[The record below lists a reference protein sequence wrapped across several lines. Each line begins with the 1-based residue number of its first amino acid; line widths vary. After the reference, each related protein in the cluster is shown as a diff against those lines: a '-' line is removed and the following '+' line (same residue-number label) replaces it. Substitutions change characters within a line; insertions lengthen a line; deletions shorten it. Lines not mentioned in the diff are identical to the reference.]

1 MFDPNLPEIQFAL
14 HAVRHASLLVRQ
26 IQAEMVSPALTKGD
40 RAPVTVADFASQAV
54 VGHLLA
60 GSFPEDVLVA
70 EEDSTVLRQAASA
83 QTLEQVTQF
92 VARFAQTAFPALQ
105 VSTQAVCDWID
116 HARVDSA
123 ERFWTLDPIDGT
135 KGFLRGDQYVVALAL
150 VVKGQVQIGVLGC
163 PNLVNARQSQIG
175 GDGSLVIAVRG
186 QGTWT
191 TPLVTSKA
199 GALTE
204 AASFAK
210 AAPFAEASTF
220 DALHV
225 AAQTDPTGARV
236 LRSFESG
243 HTDASKIDAFT
254 HLLGVQAAP
263 VLMDSQAKYAVLAAG
278 GGDLLLR
285 LLSPDKPD
293 YREKIWDQAAGSL
306 VLEEAGG
313 RITDLGGKDLDFTT
327 GRELKNNRG
336 LLASNGYLHAAAL
349 KALHALDA

>member
-1 MFDPNLPEIQFAL
+1 MFDHNLPEIQFAL
-14 HAVRHASLLVRQ
+14 HAVRQASLLVRQ

-40 RAPVTVADFASQAV
+40 RSPVTVADFASQAV

-60 GSFPEDVLVA
+60 QTFAEDVLVA
-70 EEDSTVLRQAASA
+70 EEDSSTLRQAASA
-83 QTLEQVTQF
+83 QMLEQVTQF
-92 VARFAQTAFPALQ
+92 VARFAPQASPQ
-105 VSTQAVCDWID
+105 VVCDWID
-116 HARVDSA
+116 HGRVDSA
-123 ERFWTLDPIDGT
+123 DRFWTLDPIDGT

-163 PNLVNARQSQIG
+163 PNLVNARQPQIG
-175 GDGSLVIAVRG
+175 GQGSLVIAVRG

-191 TPLVTSKA
+191 TPLIGSEDA
-199 GALTE
+199 GQ
-204 AASFAK
+204 K
-210 AAPFAEASTF
+210 QPFEQ
-220 DALHV
+220 LHV
-225 AAQTDPTGARV
+225 APQTDPAGARV

-313 RITDLGGKDLDFTT
+313 RITDLGGKALDFTT

-336 LLASNGYLHAAAL
+336 LLASNGHLHTAAL
-349 KALHALDA
+349 KALNALRA